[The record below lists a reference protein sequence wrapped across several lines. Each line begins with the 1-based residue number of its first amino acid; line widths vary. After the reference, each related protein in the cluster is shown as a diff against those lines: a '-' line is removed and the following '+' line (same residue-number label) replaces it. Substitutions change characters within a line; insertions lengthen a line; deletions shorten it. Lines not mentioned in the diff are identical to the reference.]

1 MRSYDIPQICEPAL
15 HCRVNNP
22 IIRKKT
28 NLPRLEQM
36 QRYMSGFCQ
45 HISGRETRHMS
56 LHLLHDR
63 VTGQFFMRTF
73 RLFLGQSYTGFM
85 AESSE
90 FDKALCALSSNNLVN
105 KRSRR

>member
-1 MRSYDIPQICEPAL
+1 M
-15 HCRVNNP
+15 
-22 IIRKKT
+22 
-28 NLPRLEQM
+28 QM
-36 QRYMSGFCQ
+36 QKFMSGCWE